1 MWGQTDYS
9 GMYYIESYNSY
20 SSDFIPEYYMV
31 PTINC
36 FYNNDEDKPH
46 LTTYKTGG
54 DKNSIWR
61 IEPVSEET
69 NTYRLI
75 HNATGKYLV
84 VNNAIPELAVNSV
97 KQAHRKRVHLEA
109 LESPG
114 EESKFLFVQA
124 GDISGII
131 GIRHKTRGSNNNG
144 DGNTHFFLN
153 PQNGNHN
160 IYRAKNGRE
169 ITNFQGIIGFYG
181 KTVPTSG
188 TDGTDSRWKLY
199 SATNTCA
206 NPVIKYTDTDETQI
220 EISYPISTD
229 TGWKIYYTID
239 GSDPSDETN
248 GNRFEISNNTTLTDI
263 SDVSKIRAIA
273 TKEGWDDSDEA
284 VLIASGKSQLVQSKD
299 CDAFYMVPPIADGEI
314 NATTTNIPNAAMGWQ
329 FVPAGLY
336 CGIQYY
342 NILDKDGKYLY
353 CNVGSG
359 EDDALIM
366 KSNAEITTSE
376 PIDRSKFRLIIQ
388 TDGSFKLISKWW
400 AAEEP
405 VSYFVT
411 KKGGNNNTAAINLS
425 NGDDAKSSWIIV
437 ATPTTPKTQFDA
449 SFASSTTSTKY
460 YIIKSA
466 NATTY
471 HLLPPT
477 TEGGNATANTTGVN
491 PKWYFYP
498 VDDADE
504 WIPSYH
510 IRNGKT
516 GEYLYFN
523 STDSKFYTSSNV
535 SNDNCYKFIIA
546 KSANT
551 TYTDAYNVI
560 PYALRDQTNQAN
572 NSLNRNGID
581 LNIGNSRATATTL
594 WQFEE
599 GCLEP
604 IFEQS
609 GDNITISYI
618 SSTTDVYYT
627 TNGSDPTSGT
637 LYENNSWPASEQHGI
652 RAIAKLKNNSS
663 VTSEEVTLLNKPEIT
678 LEDGPY
684 PYKGTPWEPS
694 VLSVSVGATSTSTGY
709 SVSYSDNRT
718 NIGDVTVNVID
729 NVEDY
734 TFIWDASTS
743 FTIIPKAVTITAN
756 DASKAYDGTALTESG
771 FTTTALE
778 TGDTHTFTVAMTEGS
793 TITNVGTEFNVIV
806 TVDGTAVTTGTE
818 TAIGNYLIT
827 TANGTLTISQK
838 SIGDGEEAAD
848 DITITFVNDTSDEVK
863 VEHGERTLTSD
874 DYTVSVV
881 DDGLGY
887 QVATVTGKGNYTGS
901 AKISRIKLTFYNS
914 GSVEEN
920 VKNVSA
926 ISASTDIATPDNM
939 GAYIVTGLNVT
950 THEVKLALI
959 DYVPKGVPVL
969 LLTDYPVEICTAT
982 PITVTTPAD
991 VSRNKL
997 MILPPGKKVEAAQVY
1012 MFHQGQF
1019 VLTTAGTLTKYK
1031 FCLEN
1036 PYYELVSP
1044 VNPDP
1049 SNAPLHIVIEG
1060 LTGIHEIQ
1068 TEGVKGT
1075 SEDKWFS
1082 VDGLRLNGKPTRK
1095 GLYIKNGSKIVVK

>member
-1 MWGQTDYS
+1 MANTA
-9 GMYYIESYNSY
+9 I
-20 SSDFIPEYYMV
+20 
-31 PTINC
+31 TA
-36 FYNNDEDKPH
+36 
-46 LTTYKTGG
+46 L
-54 DKNSIWR
+54 KN
-61 IEPVSEET
+61 
-69 NTYRLI
+69 
-75 HNATGKYLV
+75 AG
-84 VNNAIPELAVNSV
+84 A
-97 KQAHRKRVHLEA
+97 AHRKRVHLET
-109 LESPG
+109 LSSFESDLTKDN
-114 EESKFLFVQA
+114 SLFVFTEIDA
-124 GDISGII
+124 DNKII
-131 GIRHKTRGSNNNG
+131 AIKSKNIGSKTNG
-144 DGNTHFFLN
+144 EGTDHLYLN
-153 PQNGNHN
+153 PRGNGASEFDS
-160 IYRAKNGRE
+160 YRAADGRA
-169 ITNFQGIIGFYG
+169 ITNINGTVGFWGNDKSNQPTLDANIG
-181 KTVPTSG
+181 
-188 TDGTDSRWKLY
+188 SRWKLEQAN
-199 SATNTCA
+199 STCA

-263 SDVSKIRAIA
+263 SNVSKIRAIA
-273 TKEGWDDSDEA
+273 TKENWDNSDEA
-284 VLIASGKSQLVQSKD
+284 FLIASGKPQLIQSKE
-299 CDAFYMVPPIADGEI
+299 CDAFYVVPPIVDGET
-314 NATTTNIPNAAMGWQ
+314 NATTSNIPNAAMGWH

-353 CNVGSG
+353 CNVNGG
-359 EDDALIM
+359 ADNALVM
-366 KSNAEITTSE
+366 KETSEITTDE
-376 PIDRSKFRLIIQ
+376 QKDRAKFRLLLQ
-388 TDGSFKLISKWW
+388 DDGSYLVISKWW
-400 AAEEP
+400 AAEKP
-405 VSYFVT
+405 DKYYVN
-411 KKGGNNNTAAINLS
+411 KKSGNNATNALNLADGLSDNGQWNVIAA
-425 NGDDAKSSWIIV
+425 
-437 ATPTTPKTQFDA
+437 PTNPKTQFDA

-498 VDDADE
+498 VDDNNE

-510 IRNGKT
+510 IRNEKT

-523 STDSKFYTSSNV
+523 SSDSKFYTNSTFSGNEA
-535 SNDNCYKFIIA
+535 SYKFIIT

-551 TYTDAYNVI
+551 TYPDAYNII
-560 PYALRDQTNQAN
+560 PYALKDQANQEN

-581 LNIGNSRATATTL
+581 LKIGNSRATATTL

-627 TNGSDPTSGT
+627 TNGSDPSTSGT

-734 TFIWDASTS
+734 TFIWDASTT

-778 TGDTHTFTVAMTEGS
+778 TGDTHTFTVVMTEGS
-793 TITNVGTEFNVIV
+793 TITNVGTESNVIV
-806 TVDGTAVTTGTE
+806 TVDDTAVTTGTE

-887 QVATVTGKGNYTGS
+887 QVATVTGIGNYTGS
-901 AKISRIKLTFYNS
+901 AKISRIKLTFYDS

-920 VKNVSA
+920 VKKVSA
-926 ISASTDIATPDNM
+926 IAVPTDIETPANM
-939 GAYIVTGLNVT
+939 VAYIVTGLNVT
-950 THEVKLALI
+950 KHEVKLTSI
-959 DYVPKGVPVL
+959 NYVPKDVPVL
-969 LLTDYPVEICTAT
+969 LLTDNPVERSTVS
-982 PITVTTPAD
+982 PKKVTTPAD
-991 VSRNKL
+991 VSKNKL
-997 MILPPGKKVEAAQVY
+997 IVLPPGTKVEAAQVY
-1012 MFHQGQF
+1012 MFHNGQF
-1019 VLTTAGTLTKYK
+1019 FLTTSGTLTKNK

-1044 VNPDP
+1044 ADSGPT
-1049 SNAPLHIVIEG
+1049 NAPLHIVIEG
-1060 LTGIHEIQ
+1060 LTDIHEIQ
-1068 TEGVKGT
+1068 TDGIKGT
-1075 SEDKWFS
+1075 SEDRWFS
-1082 VDGLRLNGKPTRK
+1082 VDGLRLNGKPTKK
-1095 GLYIKNGSKIVVK
+1095 GLYIKNGNKIVVK